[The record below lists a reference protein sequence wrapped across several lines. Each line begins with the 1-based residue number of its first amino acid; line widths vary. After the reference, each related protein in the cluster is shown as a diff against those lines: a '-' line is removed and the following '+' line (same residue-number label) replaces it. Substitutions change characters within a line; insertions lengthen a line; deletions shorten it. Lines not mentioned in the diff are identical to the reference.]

1 MNKFKFNDNPDNF
14 ETKIVN
20 DLIIGDIVMI
30 KNNICKITDKIYSHQ
45 DFSPKSKFGQPNILI
60 KCVGVFDDNE
70 RFDIFPYKYNIQL
83 PKINIKTILF
93 VSISDKIIQLYDEN
107 LNIIIHIQI
116 NYILDDVIIKK
127 ILNFDTDT
135 NTDTNIEIKVKII
148 EFGNLIR
155 IIDIE

>member
-1 MNKFKFNDNPDNF
+1 
-14 ETKIVN
+14 
-20 DLIIGDIVMI
+20 
-30 KNNICKITDKIYSHQ
+30 
-45 DFSPKSKFGQPNILI
+45 
-60 KCVGVFDDNE
+60 
-70 RFDIFPYKYNIQL
+70 L

-93 VSISDKIIQLYDEN
+93 VSISNKIIQLYDEN